1 MTTGNEYKHMPSLHA
16 VQVKVPVL
24 VTATELPIYAC
35 QREYVCFFK
44 FSLLCGKPKNC
55 QAHMSREK
63 NLPKVKKLSTQ
74 KLGNAALIF
83 FTGT

>member
-1 MTTGNEYKHMPSLHA
+1 
-16 VQVKVPVL
+16 
-24 VTATELPIYAC
+24 
-35 QREYVCFFK
+35 
-44 FSLLCGKPKNC
+44 
-55 QAHMSREK
+55 MSREK